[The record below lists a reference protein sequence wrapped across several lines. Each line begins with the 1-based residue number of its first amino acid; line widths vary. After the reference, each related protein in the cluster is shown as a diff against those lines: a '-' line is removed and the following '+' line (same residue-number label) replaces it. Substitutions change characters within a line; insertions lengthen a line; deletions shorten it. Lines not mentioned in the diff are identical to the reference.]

1 MSKQLVGV
9 QATRS
14 QFYQKLALGIL
25 LVAILLSLPSLC
37 QSQSN
42 PSFKYSREA
51 NENFDAKNVKPVK
64 HDHHDHDHN
73 HHGHDHDHHAHDHD
87 HHEHEHDHQE
97 HDHDHVHHGH
107 HEHHQKSKPAAPL
120 GKFLITRTL
129 SSYCN
134 LVCSRYE

>member
-14 QFYQKLALGIL
+14 QFYQKLALSIL

-51 NENFDAKNVKPVK
+51 NENFDAKNVEPVK
-64 HDHHDHDHN
+64 HDHHDHDHDHN
-73 HHGHDHDHHAHDHD
+73 HHGHDHDHH
-87 HHEHEHDHQE
+87 E

-107 HEHHQKSKPAAPL
+107 HEHHQKSKPVAPL
-120 GKFLITRTL
+120 GKISIR
-129 SSYCN
+129 
-134 LVCSRYE
+134 